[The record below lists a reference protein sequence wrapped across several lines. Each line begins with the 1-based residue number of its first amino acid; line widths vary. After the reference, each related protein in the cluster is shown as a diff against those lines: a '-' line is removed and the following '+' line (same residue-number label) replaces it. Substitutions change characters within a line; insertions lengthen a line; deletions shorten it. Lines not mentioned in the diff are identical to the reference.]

1 MSVDPLIQSPTS
13 TQSVNPYSYIM
24 NNPLAGTDP
33 TGYAAEEI
41 EKKIKVSV
49 TGSNIKQTVTATA
62 KSNGSGGVTIT
73 FSGGNG
79 AARSAAMNAVAG
91 KLSGQGFQVSN
102 VGSLGD
108 NAAKGSAGSG
118 NIPVNINNEGLDKVS
133 QSDLSPDE
141 IKSRQEKA
149 RKLIKGVS
157 FSNMAGQDPFG
168 KEKQFFEDLD
178 AIAITDQFH
187 EFTQLYDGKGI
198 NINLCTKCVSQSQDR
213 TSQGLNVIRLNV
225 SEKVYS
231 RAEGDNSYVSITG
244 SRLLAHELAHAFK
257 NHKTGSTLQNLTNE
271 SAASKYENIIM
282 KQTGS
287 SNVGVRAAYE
297 GIENLPAG
305 ARILK

>member
-1 MSVDPLIQSPTS
+1 
-13 TQSVNPYSYIM
+13 
-24 NNPLAGTDP
+24 
-33 TGYAAEEI
+33 
-41 EKKIKVSV
+41 
-49 TGSNIKQTVTATA
+49 
-62 KSNGSGGVTIT
+62 
-73 FSGGNG
+73 
-79 AARSAAMNAVAG
+79 
-91 KLSGQGFQVSN
+91 
-102 VGSLGD
+102 
-108 NAAKGSAGSG
+108 
-118 NIPVNINNEGLDKVS
+118 
-133 QSDLSPDE
+133 
-141 IKSRQEKA
+141 
-149 RKLIKGVS
+149 VS
-157 FSNMAGQDPFG
+157 FSNMGGQDPFG
-168 KEKQFFEDLD
+168 KQKQLYEDLD

-271 SAASKYENIIM
+271 SVASKYENIIM

-297 GIENLPAG
+297 GIDNLPAG
-305 ARILK
+305 ARILR